1 MKKSLIRSI
10 ALVLMLVM
18 LLSTVAFASTESSAY
33 IAVTGAY
40 FNRSGNNVNIYF
52 SIVGR
57 GLMDEIGVSEIW
69 LYEKNGNTYNLVY
82 TFFADDPDYRDDM
95 LSFNTTAKA
104 DHVTY
109 AGSASSDYLAILYF
123 YAADAYGSDTIP
135 YYSYS

>member
-1 MKKSLIRSI
+1 MKKKAILRLAFIL
-10 ALVLMLVM
+10 AVFMMLF
-18 LLSTVAFASTESSAY
+18 TIAFAAEESSAY
-33 IAVTGAY
+33 IGAMNGY
-40 FNRSGNNVNIYF
+40 FTRSGNDVNIYF

-57 GLMDEIGVSEIW
+57 HVMDEIGVSEI
-69 LYEKNGNTYNLVY
+69 LLFEKNGNTWSKVY
-82 TFFADDPDYRDDM
+82 TFDSADPAYTDDM
-95 LSFNTTAKA
+95 LSYNTSAKA